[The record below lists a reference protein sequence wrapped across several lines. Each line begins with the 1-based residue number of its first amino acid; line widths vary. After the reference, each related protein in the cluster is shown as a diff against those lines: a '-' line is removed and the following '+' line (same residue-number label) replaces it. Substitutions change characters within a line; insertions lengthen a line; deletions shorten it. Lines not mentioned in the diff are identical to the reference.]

1 MQPCLNPV
9 TSPSPD
15 WVLVEKVNIK
25 WLGRVTRGEVVV
37 LW

>member
-9 TSPSPD
+9 TSASSD
-15 WVLVEKVNIK
+15 WVLVEKASVK
-25 WLGRVTRGEVVV
+25 TLGKVTRGEVVV